1 MKFAK
6 VLIKMRRDDFDL
18 ETTFKKVLIF
28 AIAGHQNV
36 NMKRVLVL
44 LTKHDKWLVFY
55 EHYLHFQ
62 CMIDMYFSKL
72 IVVS

>member
-1 MKFAK
+1 
-6 VLIKMRRDDFDL
+6 MRRDDFDL

-44 LTKHDKWLVFY
+44 SIDKTW
-55 EHYLHFQ
+55 
-62 CMIDMYFSKL
+62 
-72 IVVS
+72 